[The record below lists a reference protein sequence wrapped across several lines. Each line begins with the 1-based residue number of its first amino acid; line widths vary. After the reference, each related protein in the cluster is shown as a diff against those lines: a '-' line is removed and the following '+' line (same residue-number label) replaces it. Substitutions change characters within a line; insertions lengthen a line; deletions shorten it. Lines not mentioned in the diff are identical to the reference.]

1 MCNSKSVFSPC
12 HSTVIP
18 LFLFLSSTPPFSSPH
33 PSPHIY
39 IYIGRRI
46 HRVKMY
52 RGSAYMNNIANANT
66 QDISN
71 ICEDRDPEPPSTHTH
86 VYTRTHA
93 YTPTLITE
101 ICNFVNKSRPPT
113 CRPRHLPIHGFELI
127 GLDTRPFLLLS
138 ERSPRLNKMR
148 EEDIFS
154 STFLFFLFFL
164 RKK

>member
-1 MCNSKSVFSPC
+1 MPLHSHPFVPLSLVNSTVFFSP
-12 HSTVIP
+12 SLTAY
-18 LFLFLSSTPPFSSPH
+18 
-33 PSPHIY
+33 IY

-154 STFLFFLFFL
+154 STFLFFFFL